1 MGFFEKMLVSI
12 PSNSYIFIAA
22 VVAIVCLL
30 FVNASNKKIDKSF
43 EQWKIE
49 NNYSNAVYKVLTI
62 AYSLFVNL
70 ITIFPLLGM
79 FGTVASLLELNFMD
93 DNALLNSRN
102 SFFDALTSTAWG
114 IVFAIIFKVINAFIS
129 NHAEDNIEK
138 VSELINNKAEKR

>member
-114 IVFAIIFKVINAFIS
+114 ILFAIFFKVINAFIS

>member
-12 PSNSYIFIAA
+12 PSNSYIFIAS

-114 IVFAIIFKVINAFIS
+114 IVFAIIFKVFNAFIS

>member
-102 SFFDALTSTAWG
+102 SFFDALTSTA
-114 IVFAIIFKVINAFIS
+114 
-129 NHAEDNIEK
+129 
-138 VSELINNKAEKR
+138 